1 MLPILSSLLKLRW
14 RRGNLILRL
23 LEGRGSRIMLT
34 LILVSWTLGS
44 GSTSLYSDQ
53 QLRITILCLNIE
65 YIKNKVS
72 GWRFTLK
79 SLFFTP
85 RNASFWLFFCRLLL
99 DYFNK
104 MKSRL
109 HPFSLN
115 QINYQ
120 QALVLNDIITNVII
134 LTQCMYVYI
143 VNRLV
148 KNISNFKD

>member
-1 MLPILSSLLKLRW
+1 MKARKFDLAPV
-14 RRGNLILRL
+14 
-23 LEGRGSRIMLT
+23 GRERQSDHVDAHTSVLDTWFRFN
-34 LILVSWTLGS
+34 ILVFRS
-44 GSTSLYSDQ
+44 
-53 QLRITILCLNIE
+53 TILCLNIE

-134 LTQCMYVYI
+134 LTQCMYVYCKPSSEKHI
-143 VNRLV
+143 QFQRLTGILPIYVN
-148 KNISNFKD
+148 NYQFT